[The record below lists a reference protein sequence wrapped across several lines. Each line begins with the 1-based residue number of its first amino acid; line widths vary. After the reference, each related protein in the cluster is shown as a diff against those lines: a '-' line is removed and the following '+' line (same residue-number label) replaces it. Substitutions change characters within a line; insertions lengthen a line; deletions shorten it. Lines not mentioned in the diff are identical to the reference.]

1 MKLLLTLVL
10 AIGLTST
17 ISAQEWMTNLKQ
29 AKSIS
34 TKENKNI
41 ILVFSGSDWCAPCIK
56 LEKQIWESSE
66 FKNEAKE
73 HWVLLKADFPRRKA
87 NKLSK
92 EQTKENEKTAERY
105 NPNGYF
111 PLVVVL
117 DSKGKILGKTT
128 YKDSSPKEYIKH
140 LHSFEN

>member
-1 MKLLLTLVL
+1 MKLLLTFVL
-10 AIGLTST
+10 AIGLTT
-17 ISAQEWMTNLKQ
+17 TLSAQEWTTNLKQ
-29 AKSIS
+29 AKSKA

-41 ILVFSGSDWCAPCIK
+41 ILVFSGSDWCAPCMK
-56 LEKQIWESSE
+56 LEKQIWESPE

-73 HWVLLKADFPRRKA
+73 HWVLLKADFPRRRA

-92 EQTKENEKTAERY
+92 EQTKENEKTAEIY

-111 PLVVVL
+111 PLVVL
-117 DSKGKILGKTT
+117 INATGKALGKTG
-128 YKDSSPKEYIKH
+128 YKDLAPKDYIKH